1 MPLQWKMKLLG
12 LSTNHLSGK
21 IPSSMTSLNFL
32 KGLNISYNNLKGQI
46 LMGTQLQSFNA
57 SAFEG
62 TFNFVAVHFQM
73 SAETLMQIIRITSTK
88 MRTMNEMSFFGFIF
102 LQPQV
107 SLSDF
112 GEFSVLQFLTR
123 HGGMHIF
130 SSSIMYMIR
139 SM

>member
-1 MPLQWKMKLLG
+1 
-12 LSTNHLSGK
+12 
-21 IPSSMTSLNFL
+21 MTSLNFL

-102 LQPQV
+102 LQP
-107 SLSDF
+107 
-112 GEFSVLQFLTR
+112 
-123 HGGMHIF
+123 
-130 SSSIMYMIR
+130 
-139 SM
+139 